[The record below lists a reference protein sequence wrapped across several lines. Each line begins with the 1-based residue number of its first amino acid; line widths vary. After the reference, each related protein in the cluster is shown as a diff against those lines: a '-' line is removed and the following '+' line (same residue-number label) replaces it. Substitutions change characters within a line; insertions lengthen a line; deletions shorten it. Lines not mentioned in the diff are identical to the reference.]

1 MADLGALLFKMPR
14 SSGPRWVVYENGQY
28 VSLARP
34 PKKGTAFLFVD
45 PGHPLQL
52 QTPTGYVIEEQRAR
66 GHEGLVGAKKF
77 VDRAA
82 TMLEGRDN
90 GEPTCPHSATQHMGG
105 ECESCYAKRTGWRPG
120 QSEGEARIRSLPDG
134 RVQVRTAEGEV
145 LTSNERGRW
154 TIDRPA
160 PMRERPRLEG
170 RQRIERHRKVRLD

>member
-1 MADLGALLFKMPR
+1 MPGLDSLLFRMPR

-34 PKKGTAFLFVD
+34 PRKGTAFLFVD

-52 QTPTGYVIEEQRAR
+52 QTPTGYAVEQR
-66 GHEGLVGAKKF
+66 GGLVEAKKF

-82 TMLEGRDN
+82 TILEGRDVNPPTGGN

-120 QSEGEARIRSLPDG
+120 QSDKEARIRTLPDG
-134 RVQVRTAEGEV
+134 RVQVRTVEGEV

-154 TIDRPA
+154 DIDKPGR
-160 PMRERPRLEG
+160 MFEG
-170 RQRIERHRKVRLD
+170 RGRIERQRKVRLD